1 MRRHTS
7 HMDLPTPKVNEKQ
20 DVVRYQP
27 AQGPDLGGEEI
38 RRHEDVHMH
47 ADELFPRG
55 GRLALWR
62 RWDAV
67 AFEDVAH
74 RLRTD
79 RQAQVGQGADD
90 AVIAPGAILL
100 GYTHDQGLPLWVNHG
115 ATRSLT
121 LGGAVTLL
129 GHELTVPAKNGL
141 GLDDRRHFLQSLLA
155 QLLAN
160 LGEDFALAIAE
171 SYAPFDL
178 VT

>member
-27 AQGPDLGGEEI
+27 AQGPGLGGEEI
-38 RRHEDVHMH
+38 RRHEDVHMR

-79 RQAQVGQGADD
+79 RQAQGW
-90 AVIAPGAILL
+90 PGRRRC
-100 GYTHDQGLPLWVNHG
+100 GHSPRSDSPGL
-115 ATRSLT
+115 
-121 LGGAVTLL
+121 
-129 GHELTVPAKNGL
+129 
-141 GLDDRRHFLQSLLA
+141 
-155 QLLAN
+155 
-160 LGEDFALAIAE
+160 
-171 SYAPFDL
+171 YAR
-178 VT
+178 